1 MGELRLMIST
11 EATWEG
17 GEVSTL
23 RLLCTA
29 RQCISID
36 LTIGHLTAPEDTHA
50 LEACYIGTSGPWRDG
65 GNVTQIGER
74 GMLIEI

>member
-1 MGELRLMIST
+1 MGELLLMIST

-36 LTIGHLTAPEDTHA
+36 LTKGHLTAPEDTCPRGLLHRNERT
-50 LEACYIGTSGPWRDG
+50 LERWWQCDA
-65 GNVTQIGER
+65 NR
-74 GMLIEI
+74 GARNAD